1 MSIVTYQ
8 LPCPFSENS
17 SQVLFLRRSYG
28 TRLSIFS
35 PVNDLSSLS
44 KSGLRRS
51 LVRGQTND
59 VAISGGQILG
69 DEYSDHVLKVCPSS
83 DDYLLTL
90 ISIVR
95 TGAVSS

>member
-1 MSIVTYQ
+1 MTYR
-8 LPCPFSENS
+8 LLLPFSENP
-17 SQVLFLRRSYG
+17 SQVLFLRKSYG

-44 KSGLRRS
+44 KSGRPQRS

-69 DEYSDHVLKVCPSS
+69 DEYSDHVVKVRPFSA
-83 DDYLLTL
+83 DY
-90 ISIVR
+90 V
-95 TGAVSS
+95 A

>member
-1 MSIVTYQ
+1 MAYP
-8 LPCPFSENS
+8 LLRLLSEIY
-17 SQVLFLRRSYG
+17 SQVLFLRKSYG

-44 KSGLRRS
+44 KSGLRHS

-69 DEYSDHVLKVCPSS
+69 DEYSDHVVKVRPFS
-83 DDYLLTL
+83 DDYVAIPLTEC
-90 ISIVR
+90 
-95 TGAVSS
+95 

>member
-1 MSIVTYQ
+1 MAQ
-8 LPCPFSENS
+8 LVCPLSRNY
-17 SQVLFLRRSYG
+17 SQVLFLRKSYG

-69 DEYSDHVLKVCPSS
+69 DEYSDHVLKVHIFS
-83 DDYLLTL
+83 DNY
-90 ISIVR
+90 V
-95 TGAVSS
+95 AVPYSKS